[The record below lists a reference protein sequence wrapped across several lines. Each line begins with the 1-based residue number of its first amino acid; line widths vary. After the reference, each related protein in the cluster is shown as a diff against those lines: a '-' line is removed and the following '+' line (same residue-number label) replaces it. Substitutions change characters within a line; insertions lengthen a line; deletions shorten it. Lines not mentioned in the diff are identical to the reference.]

1 MIEQKR
7 WKLKLFLD
15 PVNIFQSQ
23 SWKAS
28 NLWIA
33 IVLSRPVITTKQKWS
48 MQKRASHDSAPP
60 SPFADSFVAVV
71 FWCLFCCSSALQ
83 SFCSSGRSNRPTK
96 RGNFSGTV
104 GQHAIVEVD
113 QPVIKKTFIK
123 RTWGCLDT
131 IFFLYFGGLWI
142 SKSWEIVYRPI
153 FNNPSKSLSSKWVVM
168 TLNAPIALELPRV
181 LICSL
186 RHPLLILGNIQN
198 FFRAWVVVA
207 VLQ

>member
-1 MIEQKR
+1 MKIK
-7 WKLKLFLD
+7 
-15 PVNIFQSQ
+15 VIFRPSQ
-23 SWKAS
+23 HFSVLELES
-28 NLWIA
+28 FNLWIA

-71 FWCLFCCSSALQ
+71 FWCLFCCSWALQ
-83 SFCSSGRSNRPTK
+83 SFCSSGRLNRPTK

-104 GQHAIVEVD
+104 GRHAIVEVEVD

-123 RTWGCLDT
+123 RTWGCLET

-153 FNNPSKSLSSKWVVM
+153 FTNPSKSLSSKWVVM

-186 RHPLLILGNIQN
+186 RHPLLILGNIQS
-198 FFRAWVVVA
+198 FCSGLSCSCSVTID
-207 VLQ
+207 